1 MSIKDKRAE
10 EFKAHLYDKYD
21 VKINDILMDGKIHFC
36 TPNNWVGKPDD
47 ADILFYSVDEFGFH
61 YTFICTKSMK
71 HWFPSETTN
80 SPDKDLDT
88 SDIDKMFSS
97 IFKDIADMVPTP
109 SEIQKKKESL
119 NKAMKVFFE
128 EMKK

>member
-10 EFKAHLYDKYD
+10 EFKAHLYNTYD
-21 VKINDILMDGKIHFC
+21 VKINDILIDGKVHFC
-36 TPNNWVGKPDD
+36 TPNNWAAKPDD
-47 ADILFYSVDEFGFH
+47 ADILFYSADENGFH
-61 YTFICTKSMK
+61 YTFISTKNMK

-80 SPDKDLDT
+80 IPDKDLDT

-109 SEIQKKKESL
+109 SEIHKKKESL